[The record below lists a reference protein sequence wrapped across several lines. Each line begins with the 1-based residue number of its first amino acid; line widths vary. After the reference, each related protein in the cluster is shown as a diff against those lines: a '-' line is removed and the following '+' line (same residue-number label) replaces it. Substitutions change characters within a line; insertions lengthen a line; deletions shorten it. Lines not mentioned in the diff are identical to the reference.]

1 MKRKKLII
9 FIIIF
14 IIIGI
19 LGYLI
24 INNFG
29 KTKMASLQVDSNM
42 DSIVYVDG
50 VEVGRTPYIGTYN
63 PKLIT
68 LKVGSYE
75 TQVNLEGGIKTIVKR
90 DFNKDGTQSS
100 GIVVSFIKN
109 DNNNA
114 TLAVVTDPGG
124 ALVKVD
130 NILRGVTPININ
142 LTSGTHKLDLTAN
155 GFNGNSVSLNL
166 IDGYKLIAIID
177 LSPTASEKTVTQ
189 KSEIETLDRVMV
201 QILSTP
207 TGFLRVRSEPN
218 SASDQIGEV
227 HPGEKYPFIK
237 KDDKTGWFDIQLTAT
252 TSGWITNTYAA
263 TVSGQ
268 LKN

>member
-1 MKRKKLII
+1 MKRKKIII

-14 IIIGI
+14 ITLGI
-19 LGYLI
+19 FGYLI

-29 KTKMASLQVDSNM
+29 KAKMASLQVDSNM
-42 DSIVYVDG
+42 DLIVYVDG
-50 VEVGRTPYIGTYN
+50 IVVGRTPYIGTYN
-63 PKLIT
+63 PKLVT

-100 GIVVSFIKN
+100 GLVVSFVKN
-109 DNNNA
+109 DSSDA

-124 ALVKVD
+124 ALVKID
-130 NILRGVTPININ
+130 NILHGVTPININ
-142 LTSGTHKLDLTAN
+142 LTSGIHKLDLTAN
-155 GFNGNSVSLNL
+155 GFNESDLSLNL
-166 IDGYKLIAIID
+166 INGYKLIAIID
-177 LSPTASEKTVTQ
+177 LLPTLSKQTEKPETQ
-189 KSEIETLDRVMV
+189 TINQVMV

-218 SASDQIGEV
+218 STSDQIGEV
-227 HPGEKYPFIK
+227 HPGEKYPFVK

-252 TSGWITNTYAA
+252 QSGWITNTYAA